1 MCERFSQGHNRERMD
16 YETVRLPFMVLNC
29 VLESKDNESMTRG
42 GAGGGEGRGKLL
54 EKGSANSVVDLP
66 EKRLR
71 HRTIFSMKFDNW
83 P

>member
-42 GAGGGEGRGKLL
+42 GAGGGGRG
-54 EKGSANSVVDLP
+54 EAVG
-66 EKRLR
+66 KR
-71 HRTIFSMKFDNW
+71 
-83 P
+83 

>member
-42 GAGGGEGRGKLL
+42 GAGGGGEGGGKLL

-66 EKRLR
+66 EKRL